1 MITNTHVLVALK
13 HIGAGASVH
22 DITSLIP
29 EEVENGVISTR
40 LCRLR
45 DKGLCVSDLVDGK
58 NRWTITDKGLAELSP
73 APAPEPAPESE
84 PTPEL
89 APAVVL
95 DSEPEFASQLE
106 YDPDGGA
113 DTAPDPLAHE
123 LLEAM
128 ELENDLEQII
138 WRLQSPKIVVTARAA
153 RVYHSL
159 HAALPPRVQDALTS
173 ITALVDRAN

>member
-1 MITNTHVLVALK
+1 MISNTDVLAAL
-13 HIGAGASVH
+13 HRCGAGVSVQNVR
-22 DITSLIP
+22 DELP
-29 EEVENGVISTR
+29 EHIESGIISTR

-45 DKGLCVSDLVDGK
+45 DKGFCISELMDGR
-58 NRWTITDKGLAELSP
+58 NLWTLTNKGLAELSP

-153 RVYHSL
+153 RVFSTYPEKEES
-159 HAALPPRVQDALTS
+159 P
-173 ITALVDRAN
+173 